1 MNDNDW
7 SADGS
12 EGMRERGDK
21 IDMDR
26 LQEEDYEEYLEEVRK
41 QEKWRKLK
49 VKVAMIGLALLSIE
63 VVIKMICGYIE
74 FING

>member
-7 SADGS
+7 FADWI
-12 EGMRERGDK
+12 ERMNERDEK
-21 IDMDR
+21 IYMDR